1 MFTGIIEELGSVRQI
16 SKNADGARIDIACK
30 RVVEDARIGDSTAVN
45 GVCLTLVE
53 INDGFFGA
61 DVSEETLRR
70 TTLGS
75 LTPGSKVNLE
85 RPLTPSAR
93 IGGHIVQ
100 GHVDGVGELLQVEP
114 SGDGFT
120 LSISFPENLGRYIVE
135 KGSITVDGISLTVAS
150 LGAGAGEEL
159 FTVAIIPH
167 TWSVTNLS
175 SLGSGAGVNL
185 EVDIIAKYVERMMG
199 YEEKRSGPHDKGG
212 TLTIERLK
220 ALGY

>member
-16 SKNADGARIDIACK
+16 SKNADGARIDIACA
-30 RVVEDARIGDSTAVN
+30 RVLEGARIGDSTAVN

-53 INDGFFGA
+53 INDGVFSA
-61 DVSEETLRR
+61 DVSEETLKR

-75 LTPGSKVNLE
+75 LTPGSRINLE

-93 IGGHIVQ
+93 LGGHIVQ
-100 GHVDGVGELLQVEP
+100 GHVDGVGELFAIER
-114 SGDGFT
+114 SGEGFT
-120 LSISFPENLGRYIVE
+120 LSIGFPENLGRYVVE

-150 LGAGAGEEL
+150 LGAGAGEQV

-167 TWSVTNLS
+167 TWSATNLS
-175 SLGSGAGVNL
+175 SLSPGAGVNL
-185 EVDIIAKYVERMMG
+185 EVDIIAKYVERMMA
-199 YEEKRSGPHDKGG
+199 YEDKRSDPDDKGG